1 MSKKDLL
8 SLSQHVIET
17 ETKEVEQQDSSI
29 IGKSFVKKDSLVK
42 VTGEARFAS
51 DYKFDGMLYGGVFRS
66 TVPHATIKSLDL
78 SKAKA
83 HPGVACVLTYED
95 IPGINRTGIIIK
107 DEPCL
112 VDDKVRRIGDAI
124 AILAADTEEHLA
136 EALELIEIEYELIE
150 PVFSVEHALE
160 ADSPKV
166 HGTTN
171 IHGEK
176 HLFTGDVEAAFKE
189 CDVIVENTYRSSL
202 ITHMFIEPEAGI
214 SRYEDNV
221 LTVYCTTQNPH
232 YDRDDVAR
240 VMGLPRN
247 AVRVVQTT
255 TGGGF
260 GGKLDLSVQCHLA
273 LLTYYTKKP
282 VRMVRSRT
290 ESTVV
295 SAKRHPMVMKAKTGA
310 TKDGRVLATEV
321 YITGDT
327 GAYASYGPA
336 VITRSVVHATGPY
349 YIPNVKVD
357 AVFVY
362 TNNPMS
368 GAFRGFGCPQI
379 SICHEGQMNALAKA
393 LNMDPV
399 ELRILNAHEVGSRIA
414 TGQVLDQSVGF
425 KETLIQ
431 ADAKAREMLSSY
443 GKSIRYEFEGDVS
456 GDKDDAQDMEGSV

>member
-8 SLSQHVIET
+8 SLSQHVVET
-17 ETKEVEQQDSSI
+17 ESLELEQEEFSV
-29 IGKSFVKKDSLVK
+29 IGKSVIKKDSLIK
-42 VTGEARFAS
+42 VTGEAQFAS
-51 DYKFDGMLYGGVFRS
+51 DIKFDGMLYGGVFRS
-66 TVPHATIKSLDL
+66 TVPHAIIKKLDL

-83 HPGVACVLTYED
+83 HPGVVCVLTHED
-95 IPGINRTGIIIK
+95 VPGINRTGIIIK

-112 VDDKVRRIGDAI
+112 VDDKVRRVGDAI

-136 EALELIEIEYELIE
+136 EALELIEVEYDLLE
-150 PVFSVEHALE
+150 PVFTVERALE
-160 ADSPKV
+160 EDSPKI

-171 IHGEK
+171 LHGEK
-176 HLFTGDVEAAFKE
+176 HLVAGDVEAAFKE
-189 CDVIVENTYRSSL
+189 CDVIVENTYYSSL
-202 ITHMFIEPEAGI
+202 ITHMYIEPDAGI

-221 LTVYCTTQNPH
+221 LTIYCTTQNPH

-247 AVRVVQTT
+247 EVRVVQTT

-282 VRMVRSRT
+282 VKMVRSRT

-295 SAKRHPMVMKAKTGA
+295 SAKRHPMTMKAKTGA

-321 YITGDT
+321 YITSDT

-336 VITRSVVHATGPY
+336 VLTRSVVHATGPY

-357 AVFVY
+357 AEFAY

-399 ELRILNAHEVGSRIA
+399 EIRILNAHEVGSRIA

-431 ADAKAREMLSSY
+431 ADAKAREMLPNY
-443 GKSIRYEFEGDVS
+443 GKSISYEFEDGVS
-456 GDKDDAQDMEGSV
+456 DSKDDTKDMEDSL